1 MRTCLATRIRYV
13 HLLYHQRSCERFLAH
28 TAQNMCHRLIILM
41 KESWGSEHLSV
52 CLSIL
57 IQHSTKCLHRLLRKE
72 KEVKEVQI
80 GKEANPTT
88 LFSDSTT
95 FHFTKVRT
103 AKMLEL
109 ENSLK
114 FQGTEP
120 VSKRHFHIPKMNS
133 LKEKSKQNQR
143 NSRS

>member
-1 MRTCLATRIRYV
+1 MPQTHHPDGKVLGFST
-13 HLLYHQRSCERFLAH
+13 
-28 TAQNMCHRLIILM
+28 
-41 KESWGSEHLSV
+41 SV
-52 CLSIL
+52 CLSVEASLSSIAL
-57 IQHSTKCLHRLLRKE
+57 DVFTERLGRE
-72 KEVKEVQI
+72 GGKEVQI
-80 GKEANPTT
+80 GKETNPTT
-88 LFSDSTT
+88 LSSDSTT
-95 FHFTKVRT
+95 LHFTKVRT

-120 VSKRHFHIPKMNS
+120 VSKRYFHIPKINS